1 MFQREIYVP
10 FIQTYLWYQ
19 FQAFAAVFRKREL
32 ICTNSKHDYEAKL
45 TSLNYFPF
53 NQPMSRPV
61 CPCKMVNNQ
70 QLCTC
75 IIKPAKNSGLNGIRT
90 QNLCDTSEC
99 RSYHWSIK
107 LNGSC
112 LLLEF
117 VIYAPCDKSRLLNP
131 WWGEEKKTMLCV
143 NRMEPLQSP
152 KPELLDWSFLFSLV
166 KLVSSE
172 CEHRFID
179 KPSVVTEP
187 ALRSARL
194 IEVDSKLYPKT
205 KIFLECS
212 KSSKWK
218 ALLAK
223 CNIYDDDEDMKV
235 VYEMRKSDLTRE
247 RTSRLCVWF
256 DFTFRL
262 DFYLPLLWTRYHT
275 FSYPKSTLGKWNL
288 NPA

>member
-1 MFQREIYVP
+1 
-10 FIQTYLWYQ
+10 
-19 FQAFAAVFRKREL
+19 
-32 ICTNSKHDYEAKL
+32 
-45 TSLNYFPF
+45 
-53 NQPMSRPV
+53 
-61 CPCKMVNNQ
+61 
-70 QLCTC
+70 
-75 IIKPAKNSGLNGIRT
+75 
-90 QNLCDTSEC
+90 
-99 RSYHWSIK
+99 
-107 LNGSC
+107 
-112 LLLEF
+112 
-117 VIYAPCDKSRLLNP
+117 
-131 WWGEEKKTMLCV
+131 
-143 NRMEPLQSP
+143 MEPLQSP

>member
-53 NQPMSRPV
+53 NQTMSRPV
-61 CPCKMVNNQ
+61 CPCKMENNQ

-90 QNLCDTSEC
+90 QNLCDISEC

-117 VIYAPCDKSRLLNP
+117 VIYAPCDKSLLLNP
-131 WWGEEKKTMLCV
+131 WWGEEKK
-143 NRMEPLQSP
+143 N
-152 KPELLDWSFLFSLV
+152 K
-166 KLVSSE
+166 
-172 CEHRFID
+172 
-179 KPSVVTEP
+179 
-187 ALRSARL
+187 ALR
-194 IEVDSKLYPKT
+194 
-205 KIFLECS
+205 
-212 KSSKWK
+212 KSHG
-218 ALLAK
+218 ALAVA
-223 CNIYDDDEDMKV
+223 EA
-235 VYEMRKSDLTRE
+235 
-247 RTSRLCVWF
+247 RTSGLVILVFSRQTGQFRVWASV
-256 DFTFRL
+256 
-262 DFYLPLLWTRYHT
+262 YW
-275 FSYPKSTLGKWNL
+275 
-288 NPA
+288 